1 MTLRD
6 VILQNH
12 MDKFNVVGLA
22 GQPGF
27 SAAFAGVAV
36 LVGVIVFLA
45 VLAWSL
51 YWKGRALWIA
61 ARRKE
66 LAWFI
71 LILLI
76 NTLGVLE
83 IVYIY
88 FIAKDKKHNSNNQSK

>member
-51 YWKGRALWIA
+51 YWKGMALWKA
-61 ARRKE
+61 AHKGDKK
-66 LAWFI
+66 WFVA
-71 LILLI
+71 LLI
-76 NTLGVLE
+76 VNTAGVLDLLYLY
-83 IVYIY
+83 V
-88 FIAKDKKHNSNNQSK
+88 FSKDKK